1 MVYSASDT
9 IIVSQ
14 QDAKKGKLPHE
25 DYEFLASINLKKT
38 GRGDGKASKIM
49 QSTY

>member
-38 GRGDGKASKIM
+38 GRGDGKTNKIM
-49 QSTY
+49 QSTH